1 MNDLR
6 LGQLENEVRN
16 KERKL
21 ESKLIELEKLMKEI
35 DEMEK
40 NLPRSL

>member
-1 MNDLR
+1 MNDAR

-21 ESKLIELEKLMKEI
+21 ESKFIELEKLMKEI
-35 DEMEK
+35 DELEK